1 LNYLELKSAI
11 KMTFLI
17 SVFVVVAPLVRADEI
32 DAKNFITVATG
43 IVPSSSDPRIT
54 VVNSQLEAIRASC
67 ATTSQGAAFHDKL
80 AKGHSLLTVSQPLL
94 GLLSDFVRITRAQ
107 CSRVADSAL
116 ISLYVIERNDGVSHA
131 ATVATLIKN
140 PMGVVSKWQSR

>member
-1 LNYLELKSAI
+1 LNHLKFLCAI
-11 KMTFLI
+11 RITFLVSI
-17 SVFVVVAPLVRADEI
+17 FVAVAPLVHADEI

-43 IVPSSSDPRIT
+43 VVPSSSDPKIT
-54 VVNSQLEAIRASC
+54 VVNNQLEAIRVSC

-80 AKGHSLLTVSQPLL
+80 GKGHSLLKVSQPLL

-140 PMGVVSKWQSR
+140 PMGIITKRQSR